1 MIFIHLSGV
10 NCSPTQFFLR
20 GYVMNHFM
28 NIYTKNELTESTT
41 ANEFLAVQTEGK
53 RLCRTSLRV
62 QVKGDD
68 ESRILIGQE
77 W

>member
-1 MIFIHLSGV
+1 
-10 NCSPTQFFLR
+10 
-20 GYVMNHFM
+20 MNHFM